1 MTDAEINRRLAEAM
15 KWVLVDH
22 EMFGDAAVWLD
33 LETGYPVIAV
43 ADFSPSTDSNHLREY
58 VLPEV
63 ERRRLDF
70 EFAREVISYTGTS
83 TGDPEIEVAEALKLS
98 PIDLARAALKVME
111 G

>member
-1 MTDAEINRRLAEAM
+1 MTDAEINRRLAEAL

-43 ADFSPSTDSNHLREY
+43 ADFSPATDSNHLREY

-63 ERRRLDF
+63 ERRGLKM
-70 EFAREVISYTGTS
+70 EFAEAVSDNFDQDVDDYVWAFL
-83 TGDPEIEVAEALKLS
+83 VAPSRVLAL
-98 PIDLARAALKVME
+98 AALKILE
-111 G
+111 AHK